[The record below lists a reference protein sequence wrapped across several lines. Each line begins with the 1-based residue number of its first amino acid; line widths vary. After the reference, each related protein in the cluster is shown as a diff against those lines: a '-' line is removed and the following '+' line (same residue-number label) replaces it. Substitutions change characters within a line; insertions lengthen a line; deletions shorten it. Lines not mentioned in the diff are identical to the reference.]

1 MRSLIFCS
9 LSLGTGCLIGLG
21 MVHPQEFR
29 SPSPP
34 TVVLKQQ
41 AATRAAPIPSNP
53 SSTVM
58 IDAAFEER
66 DPLPSTG
73 HTIPNSSA
81 AGVETKSGMAVS
93 TSESALSLSASPAD
107 VPRQELLR
115 HLKHSLA
122 TMHNW
127 PAYVGTL
134 EQQVRIK
141 GELREPVLL
150 DFKVRHSPF
159 SVYLKWKS
167 DGQEALY
174 VEGENGGRLL
184 AHPTRGLAAL
194 KGTWR
199 LRPDSQQ
206 AMRDFL
212 HPVTEFGIQSLT
224 AMTWRFYEAR
234 DFSRDEMKILIQ
246 PCLANGLPAT
256 RYVVE
261 FAGPQVSQD
270 YSKSVLTF
278 DSETGLLVAMENYDW
293 TREGQ
298 QGPLLERY
306 LYHGLRAAPELK
318 ASDFSERNP
327 EYQFR

>member
-21 MVHPQEFR
+21 MVHPQQF
-29 SPSPP
+29 SPALPP
-34 TVVLKQQ
+34 AMVLDQHSAIR
-41 AATRAAPIPSNP
+41 AATIASGPY
-53 SSTVM
+53 STVM
-58 IDAAFEER
+58 IDAAFDEL
-66 DPLPSTG
+66 DPLPLAARPLHDFSGQQTG
-73 HTIPNSSA
+73 A
-81 AGVETKSGMAVS
+81 ESGTAVS
-93 TSESALSLSASPAD
+93 ELESIAAQPASPEEASH
-107 VPRQELLR
+107 QALLKQ
-115 HLKHSLA
+115 LKRSLA
-122 TMHNW
+122 TMHSW

-167 DGQEALY
+167 DGQEVLY

-184 AHPTRGLAAL
+184 AHPTRGIAAL

-212 HPVTEFGIQSLT
+212 HPITEFGIQSLT
-224 AMTWRFYEAR
+224 ALTWRFHEAR
-234 DFSRDEMKILIQ
+234 NFSGAGMKILVQ

-261 FAGPQVSQD
+261 FANPQVSQE

-293 TREGQ
+293 TPDGQ
-298 QGPLLERY
+298 HGPLLERY
-306 LYHGLRAAPELK
+306 LYHGLRPAPNLK
-318 ASDFSERNP
+318 ASDFSEANS